1 MREKQYQD
9 ALQSKVSTKEGQQ
22 EMERR
27 VETELE
33 KLIREIKQREKEER
47 EELKKP
53 SFADKNITNH
63 FDQSTVRLKQKDTIT
78 LDEAFF
84 RNVFSSFGIIEGV
97 TIDKNKAYVMFRYRD
112 SALKALRLLT
122 ESNADGSDE
131 RATLLKDFNLKIVS
145 TSAA

>member
-1 MREKQYQD
+1 M
-9 ALQSKVSTKEGQQ
+9 
-22 EMERR
+22 
-27 VETELE
+27 
-33 KLIREIKQREKEER
+33 
-47 EELKKP
+47 
-53 SFADKNITNH
+53 
-63 FDQSTVRLKQKDTIT
+63 KQKDPIM

-122 ESNADGSDE
+122 ENAVDGDE
-131 RATLLKDFNLKIVS
+131 RSTLLKDFNLKIVS